1 MPSFTARQIPAN
13 QGKKQVVVAG
23 SRQVEVEVLTEII
36 SRVLPHLI
44 QIFQRNS
51 KLLTI
56 ADQIA

>member
-1 MPSFTARQIPAN
+1 L
-13 QGKKQVVVAG
+13 VAG

-51 KLLTI
+51 KPLTI
-56 ADQIA
+56 ADQTA